1 MASQRTDTDVV
12 VMGTIAGFSKGCH
25 EITSMLRKDP
35 SGFCVHDGLE
45 GVTLETGIHP
55 GRDEK
60 AKRRQR
66 QWALLL
72 LLFIKM
78 VALS

>member
-1 MASQRTDTDVV
+1 MWWSWAL
-12 VMGTIAGFSKGCH
+12 IAGFSKGCH
-25 EITSMLRKDP
+25 EIALAFRKDP

-60 AKRRQR
+60 AKRRQ
-66 QWALLL
+66 A
-72 LLFIKM
+72 
-78 VALS
+78 VGTVVVTVY